1 MTTQAD
7 CPTAEGHP
15 AGRIVTGD
23 AARRFRVLARVPL
36 SRRLPWYFETLIAVA
51 FYWLYNLVQA
61 ATQSDADEAVLH
73 GMDLV
78 RLEKHLHV
86 WAEPDVNHWV
96 TRTHWFALV
105 DGYWYA
111 LAHVFVTAC
120 VLGYLWWRQPRI
132 EVALRNALIAI
143 SLPALLVYWLYPVA
157 PPRLTVRGMTD
168 TLVSNNILGA
178 AHLHHGLV
186 NLYAA
191 MPSLHVAWACWCAAA
206 LTLALNHRA
215 RYLAWLYPLA
225 MTFVVVG
232 TANHYFVDAVA
243 GLMLAAVPLLVVTAR
258 TRRSAGSPASSTT
271 GLPIPTQ
278 PR

>member
-1 MTTQAD
+1 MTTQAH
-7 CPTAEGHP
+7 CPPTDETAA
-15 AGRIVTGD
+15 AGAVRPTGL
-23 AARRFRVLARVPL
+23 LARVPL
-36 SRRLPWYFETLIAVA
+36 SRRLPWYVETLIAVA

-61 ATQSDADEAVLH
+61 ATQSDADEATHH

-78 RLEKHLHV
+78 RLEQHLHV
-86 WAEPDVNHWV
+86 WAEPDVNRWV
-96 TRTHWFALV
+96 TGMHWLALA

-111 LAHVFVTAC
+111 LAHVLVTAC

-132 EVALRNALIAI
+132 QASLRNALVAM

-157 PPRLTVRGMTD
+157 PPRLTVHGMTD
-168 TLVSNNILGA
+168 TLISNNILGS
-178 AHLHHGLV
+178 AHLHRGLV

-232 TANHYFVDAVA
+232 TANHYFIDALA
-243 GLMLAAVPLLVVTAR
+243 GLLLAAVPLAIVTVR
-258 TRRSAGSPASSTT
+258 TRRSAGNPANSTNA
-271 GLPIPTQ
+271 LPIPSQ